1 MVRVLLSRPSAI
13 LTMKVGFLYK
23 AHTFSDANPRYGRHS
38 MHLFLEQLLNGM
50 AIGSIYA
57 LATLGLALV
66 YGILRILHVAHAAVY
81 TVGAY
86 LGLFFFKM
94 TQSLLVACLGAM
106 ACCALV
112 GVTIERLV
120 YFPLL
125 KYPPYVPLIAS
136 IAILLALEE
145 VCRLVAGPYILTFPA
160 PLPFPAMHVFG
171 VHVPSSVLTIF
182 AVTGAILIFL
192 WVLTTRTETGLAM
205 RAVSQDLAIAGA
217 MGIDAHAVV
226 SFTFALGSAIAA
238 VAGILVGIYYNQVYA
253 TMGSVPAYK
262 TLALIVVGGLGS
274 VPGAVAAS
282 LLLGVAETLLI
293 GYAHVPLPR
302 DALAFIAMIAVLM
315 WRSEGLF
322 GSR

>member
-1 MVRVLLSRPSAI
+1 
-13 LTMKVGFLYK
+13 
-23 AHTFSDANPRYGRHS
+23 

-50 AIGSIYA
+50 AVGSIYA
-57 LATLGLALV
+57 LVSLGLALV

-86 LGLFFFKM
+86 LGLFFFQM
-94 TQSLLVACLGAM
+94 TQSLLVAFLGAM
-106 ACCALV
+106 ACCALA

-160 PLPFPAMHVFG
+160 SLPFPAVHVLG
-171 VHVPSSVLTIF
+171 VHVPSSVSTIF
-182 AVTGAILIFL
+182 ATTGLILLVL
-192 WVLTTRTETGLAM
+192 WFLTTRTETGLAM
-205 RAVSQDLAIAGA
+205 RAVSQDLAIAEA

-262 TLALIVVGGLGS
+262 ALALIVVGGLGS

-282 LLLGVAETLLI
+282 LLLGIAETLLI

-315 WRSEGLF
+315 WRAEGLF